1 MRFNGRNYGAKFKR
15 DTSYLPEKSNFFQ
28 PHLKKFPLL
37 KAPPRVMIIE
47 TISLYELKF
56 VVIVKYVVLPGDRW
70 QGRNGQLNVMFG
82 R

>member
-1 MRFNGRNYGAKFKR
+1 MEEIMALSSSGTRHIYQKNLIF
-15 DTSYLPEKSNFFQ
+15 LQ